1 MFVCECCVKCFVVYL
16 DVVECEIVELLC
28 VFVVVVGNV
37 DDLCVFV
44 CFVQD
49 FLYDVVVCL
58 WLVLVFFQLLV
69 VDDVV
74 DEVQVF

>member
-1 MFVCECCVKCFVVYL
+1 MKCFVVYL

-44 CFVQD
+44 CFV
-49 FLYDVVVCL
+49 
-58 WLVLVFFQLLV
+58 
-69 VDDVV
+69 
-74 DEVQVF
+74 